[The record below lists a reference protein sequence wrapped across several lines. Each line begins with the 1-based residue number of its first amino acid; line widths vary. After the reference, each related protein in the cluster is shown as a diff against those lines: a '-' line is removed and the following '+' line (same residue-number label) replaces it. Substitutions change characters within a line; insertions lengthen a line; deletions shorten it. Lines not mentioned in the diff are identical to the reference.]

1 MDKIKLLKDIIDK
14 SKDLAVF
21 TGAGVSVASGLKDF
35 RGKDGLYKEKLEHSP
50 EYYLSH
56 SCFQNKPE
64 LFFNFYK
71 TRMNSLKAEP
81 NILHKYFSN
90 LENSGKKI
98 TIITQN
104 IDGLHSKAGSKN
116 VLEIHG
122 TIMKNHCTRCY
133 KEYGAEDIFNSNG
146 IPRCTCGGI
155 IKPDVT
161 LYEEMLPNDFIKALK
176 VVGEADTLLVIGSS
190 LTVEPAASLVRYFI
204 GDTIVI
210 INGSS
215 TPYDSFAD
223 LIINENI
230 TEVFKKISKVE

>member
-14 SKDLAVF
+14 SKDLVVF

-35 RGKDGLYKEKLEHSP
+35 RGKDGLYREKLEHNP

-56 SCFQNKPE
+56 SCFQNEPE
-64 LFFNFYK
+64 LFYDFYK
-71 TRMNSLKAEP
+71 KRMNSLNAKP
-81 NILHKYFSN
+81 NVLHKYFSN
-90 LENSGKKI
+90 LEKSGKPI

-122 TIMKNHCTRCY
+122 TIMKNHCTKCH
-133 KEYGAEDIFNSNG
+133 KEYEAEYIFNSKG
-146 IPRCTCGGI
+146 IPYCTCGGI

-161 LYEEMLPNDFIKALK
+161 LYEEMLPDDFIRAVK
-176 VVGEADTLLVIGSS
+176 VVGEANTLLVIGSS
-190 LTVEPAASLVRYFI
+190 LTVEPAASLVRYFR

-230 TEVFKKISKVE
+230 SDVFQKLSEI

>member
-1 MDKIKLLKDIIDK
+1 MDKIKILKGIIDK

-35 RGKDGLYKEKLEHSP
+35 RGKDGLYKEKLEHNP
-50 EYYLSH
+50 EYYLSY
-56 SCFQNKPE
+56 SCFQNEPE
-64 LFFNFYK
+64 LFYEFYK
-71 TRMNSLKAEP
+71 TKMNSLEAKP

-90 LENSGKKI
+90 LEKTGKKI

-104 IDGLHSKAGSKN
+104 IDGLHGKAGSKN
-116 VLEIHG
+116 ILEIHG
-122 TIMKNHCTRCY
+122 TIMKNHCTKCR
-133 KEYGAEDIFNSNG
+133 KEYDAEYVFNSKG

-161 LYEEMLPNDFIKALK
+161 LYEEMLPEDFIEAVK
-176 VVGEADTLLVIGSS
+176 VVNEADTLLVIGSS
-190 LTVEPAASLVRYFI
+190 LTVEPAASLVRYFR

-230 TEVFKKISKVE
+230 SDVFQKLSEI